1 MEQTGTLLVQ
11 VIATNARLPIEG
23 ATVVVTTQ
31 AENGKFELV
40 SVQHTDRS
48 GNIQPVKIAT
58 PAGEDSTAQSLTG
71 ERPFTQCDVWAEHPG
86 YTVLRA
92 EGVQVF
98 PDVVTRQTM
107 ELIPLGEG
115 EHGLGN
121 VDLRDIT
128 IQNL

>member
-1 MEQTGTLLVQ
+1 MEETGTLLVQ

-23 ATVVVTTQ
+23 ATVVITTQ

-48 GNIQPVKIAT
+48 GNIRPVQIET
-58 PAGEDSTAQSLTG
+58 PAGEDSTEQSVTG
-71 ERPFTQCDVWAEHPG
+71 ERPYARCEVWAEHPG

-92 EGVQVF
+92 EGVQIF
-98 PDVVTRQTM
+98 PGVVTRQTM
-107 ELIPLGEG
+107 ELLPLGEG
-115 EHGLGN
+115 EHGLGK

-128 IQNL
+128 SQNL

>member
-1 MEQTGTLLVQ
+1 MEEMGTLLVQ
-11 VIATNARLPIEG
+11 VIATNAKLPIEG

-31 AENGKFELV
+31 AENGKFDLI

-48 GNIQPVKIAT
+48 GNIRPVPIET
-58 PAGEDSTAQSLTG
+58 PVGEDSTRESVTG
-71 ERPFTQCDVWAEHPG
+71 ERPYTRCDVWAEHPG

-92 EGVQVF
+92 EGVQIF
-98 PDVVTRQTM
+98 PGVITRQNM

-115 EHGLGN
+115 IHGLGK

-128 IQNL
+128 SQNL